1 MRLVPLRYPLRSLLV
16 RWSSA
21 LFSSVGI
28 GLTVAVFGAVLALRD
43 GFDAVVR
50 ATGSEGVLVF
60 LRVGARTESDS
71 VVRHPTET
79 AVLRTRPEIL
89 RDERGVAVA
98 AAESVLGVRFPRLD
112 GSGTSIV
119 TVRGVEPASFD
130 IQGERWRL
138 VEGRRPRFGTDEV
151 VVGRPLSRRLRG
163 FRTGESIELNVTPF
177 RIVGVFEH
185 DGAYSSEVWGDVHR
199 IAEAT
204 RRPAGQRL
212 VARRAPGTD
221 VGALR
226 AELEGDRRA
235 PMTVQTEREHYA
247 AQSSRLGGVLS
258 FLAGVLAA
266 LMGSAAALGAVNTMV
281 AAVGARSREVGVLA
295 AMGFTSRAVFVSF
308 LVESAVIG
316 VVGGLAGA
324 LLVLPLG
331 GLETATLNWNTLT
344 DVDFAFRVTPAL
356 LAKAAGLALVL
367 GLLGGAAPAWR
378 AARIPP
384 TAALRRL

>member
-1 MRLVPLRYPLRSLLV
+1 
-16 RWSSA
+16 
-21 LFSSVGI
+21 
-28 GLTVAVFGAVLALRD
+28 
-43 GFDAVVR
+43 
-50 ATGSEGVLVF
+50 
-60 LRVGARTESDS
+60 
-71 VVRHPTET
+71 
-79 AVLRTRPEIL
+79 
-89 RDERGVAVA
+89 
-98 AAESVLGVRFPRLD
+98 
-112 GSGTSIV
+112 
-119 TVRGVEPASFD
+119 
-130 IQGERWRL
+130 
-138 VEGRRPRFGTDEV
+138 
-151 VVGRPLSRRLRG
+151 
-163 FRTGESIELNVTPF
+163 
-177 RIVGVFEH
+177 
-185 DGAYSSEVWGDVHR
+185 
-199 IAEAT
+199 
-204 RRPAGQRL
+204 
-212 VARRAPGTD
+212 
-221 VGALR
+221 
-226 AELEGDRRA
+226 
-235 PMTVQTEREHYA
+235 
-247 AQSSRLGGVLS
+247 VLS